1 MDTTGTN
8 GITAELV
15 GVEDRG
21 NFLPSLLPTAWLQF
35 ENTVY
40 NLASTHSKEY
50 QGGLWAFVK
59 LSNGGMFMHPQS
71 EKTFKVECWGDHY
84 EGNMSAEAFGIGLCL
99 HAFSRLSFS
108 NQRGELLSDRF
119 TQLYDFAAGHA
130 EASEIFSFID

>member
-1 MDTTGTN
+1 MDTTETPE
-8 GITAELV
+8 ITAETIAQ
-15 GVEDRG
+15 EERG
-21 NFLPSLLPTAWLQF
+21 NFLPSLLPKAWLPF

-40 NLASTHSKEY
+40 NLASTHSEDY
-50 QGGLWAFVK
+50 QGGLWAFVE

-71 EKTFKVECWGDHY
+71 EKIFKVECWGNHY

-108 NQRGELLSDRF
+108 NRRGGLLSDRF
-119 TQLYDFAAGHA
+119 AQLYDFAAGHA